1 MLYNNFIALKCVI
14 CLVLA
19 VVLSCFMSI
28 KALAQDPDVNFEPT
42 AIMQS
47 GPVTIIWKNKVS
59 ICIEKERYFLVTKE
73 TTIVDKTVAPKDDG
87 NIDSKEVEISIDR
100 LPVPCEATIDY
111 RMGKGRYPECVKIVV
126 EQRIKKRK

>member
-1 MLYNNFIALKCVI
+1 MLYNNFIALKCFRG
-14 CLVLA
+14 LVLA

-28 KALAQDPDVNFEPT
+28 KGFAQGPDVNFEPT

-73 TTIVDKTVAPKDDG
+73 TTIVDKTLAPKVDAG
-87 NIDSKEVEISIDR
+87 VASKDVEISLDK

-111 RMGKGRYPECVKIVV
+111 RLGKGRYPECVRIVV